1 MAEQGTALSQSLQTT
16 RDMEREYSSHEI
28 IERQIA
34 SDPALASP
42 HTRRTYGAVL
52 ERFEAWRAGR
62 PLTRTLVASY
72 ATHLQACAL
81 AAATINHALSA
92 VRWWARRL
100 ADLAEESA
108 ILTPERRA
116 EIVQQAERAQT
127 VRNVK
132 GDGGQKGRHV
142 DDGEV
147 KALLLACA
155 ADDSPAGIRDA
166 ALIALAFSTG
176 LRRSELSHLTLA
188 DLATI
193 EDGYVLMIR
202 RAKGGKTRSVTVF
215 NGAASWLRD
224 WLAVRGTAPGALFLA
239 IRKSGEVL
247 EHGLGTQALHERLG
261 KRADEAGVL
270 DMTWHDCRRTLAG
283 NLLDSGADLAIVQRI
298 LGHASPVTTSAYDR
312 RPEETR
318 RRALRG
324 LHVPYWTR

>member
-1 MAEQGTALSQSLQTT
+1 MAEERTLLSQSLQTT
-16 RDMEREYSSHEI
+16 PARDTEAI
-28 IERQIA
+28 IARQIA
-34 SDPALASP
+34 SDPALASR
-42 HTRRTYGAVL
+42 HTRRTYGAALVD
-52 ERFEAWRAGR
+52 FETWREGR
-62 PLTRTLVASY
+62 PLSRSLVGAY
-72 ATHLQACAL
+72 ATHLQRRGL
-81 AAATINHALSA
+81 APATVNHALSA

-100 ADLAEESA
+100 ADLADESDA
-108 ILTPERRA
+108 LTPERRA
-116 EIVQQAERAQT
+116 EIVTQAERVQT
-127 VRNVK
+127 VRNVR
-132 GDGGQKGRHV
+132 GEGEPKGRHV
-142 DDGEV
+142 PAGEIR
-147 KALLLACA
+147 ALLQACA
-155 ADDSPAGIRDA
+155 ADASPAGIRDA
-166 ALIALAFSTG
+166 ALVAVAFATG
-176 LRRSELSHLTLA
+176 MRRSELAGLALA